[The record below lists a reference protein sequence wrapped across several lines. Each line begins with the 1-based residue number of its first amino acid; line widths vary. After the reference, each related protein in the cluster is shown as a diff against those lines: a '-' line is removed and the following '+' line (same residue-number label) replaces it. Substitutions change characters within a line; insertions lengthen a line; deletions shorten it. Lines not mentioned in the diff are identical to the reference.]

1 MAPLKKDRKERET
14 STFYATL
21 HKQLKVSGKEEKKK
35 KNPGTKCLAGFSSI
49 LNEQPI

>member
-1 MAPLKKDRKERET
+1 MAPLKKERKERET

-21 HKQLKVSGKEEKKK
+21 HKQLKITGKEEKK
-35 KNPGTKCLAGFSSI
+35 NPRTKCLAGFSSI